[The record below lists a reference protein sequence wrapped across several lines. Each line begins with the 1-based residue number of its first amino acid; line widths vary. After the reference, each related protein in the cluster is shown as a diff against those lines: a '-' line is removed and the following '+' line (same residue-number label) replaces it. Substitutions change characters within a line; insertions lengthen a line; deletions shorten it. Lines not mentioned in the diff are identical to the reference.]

1 MGALKRLPLPLFVLC
16 LVLSPGT
23 YADWGVFVKPKITS
37 PEAKILR
44 AELTIKLHDYLSLVA
59 ENIGYR
65 YLDSKQCKSTSVTLS
80 NEKDIF
86 SHISHIAEK
95 SGASVIVDHDRKL
108 MSLSCSK

>member
-1 MGALKRLPLPLFVLC
+1 MGALKFLFIPILFSCWVF
-16 LVLSPGT
+16 SPGT
-23 YADWGVFVKPKITS
+23 NADWGVFTKPKITT

-65 YLDSKQCKSTSVTLS
+65 YIDSKQCKSTSVTLS

-86 SHISHIAEK
+86 SHISHIADK
-95 SGASVIVDHDRKL
+95 SGVSVIVDHDRKL
-108 MSLSCSK
+108 MSLSCRK